1 MISRS
6 LRSSKTF
13 ITLVV
18 SVSVFTDILLQNLVV
33 PVLPFALSERV
44 GLTDAGDI
52 QRWNSILLSAF
63 GGALI
68 IGSCT
73 FSCYQLNNAGLVTKC
88 ANHGVSSSILRLLG
102 RQNTGTT
109 DPISLWPADLSSF
122 DVELCHWG

>member
-44 GLTDAGDI
+44 GLSDAGDI

-73 FSCYQLNNAGLVTKC
+73 CSTFQSTFLDPLR
-88 ANHGVSSSILRLLG
+88 GVR
-102 RQNTGTT
+102 T
-109 DPISLWPADLSSF
+109 F
-122 DVELCHWG
+122 